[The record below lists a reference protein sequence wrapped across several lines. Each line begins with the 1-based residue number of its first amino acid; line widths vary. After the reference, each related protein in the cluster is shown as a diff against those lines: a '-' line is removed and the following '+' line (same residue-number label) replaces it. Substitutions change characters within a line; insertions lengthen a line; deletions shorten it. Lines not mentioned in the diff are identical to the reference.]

1 MKVMALLM
9 ATVLPAETCSS
20 FMPRSNLPEHTRT
33 KAMRSRWRG
42 SMFAWILN
50 TKPVNLASSGTT
62 TRLSVWRASG
72 GGDSSHSA
80 SSIDCTPKLLIAEP
94 K

>member
-1 MKVMALLM
+1 MNVMALLI
-9 ATVLPAETCSS
+9 ATVLPADTCSS
-20 FMPRSNLPEHTRT
+20 FMPRSKRPEQTRT

-42 SMFAWILN
+42 SILAWILK
-50 TKPVNLASSGTT
+50 TKPVNLPSFGST
-62 TRLSVWRASG
+62 TRVSVLRASG

-80 SSIDCTPKLLIAEP
+80 SSSDCTPKLLIAEP

>member
-1 MKVMALLM
+1 
-9 ATVLPAETCSS
+9 
-20 FMPRSNLPEHTRT
+20 
-33 KAMRSRWRG
+33 
-42 SMFAWILN
+42 MFAWILN